1 METTVAWIVV
11 AVAGLGTLA
20 GIFRAD
26 AMRSATHG
34 CARCCDALAAVWL
47 LLPWNIQVVE
57 GEYAPAFIVALFE
70 GVFRA
75 DGNPRPALM
84 VLALASLLVIIVF
97 PGRRRGAAGSRAV
110 RPEFRLDPAQ
120 SAAVAILTG

>member
-11 AVAGLGTLA
+11 AAAGLGTLA
-20 GIFRAD
+20 GIFVLTRRIGNAWL
-26 AMRSATHG
+26 RSLL
-34 CARCCDALAAVWL
+34 RCLAAVWL

-84 VLALASLLVIIVF
+84 VLALASLL
-97 PGRRRGAAGSRAV
+97 GATTARA
-110 RPEFRLDPAQ
+110 Q
-120 SAAVAILTG
+120 AAVTMVELTPTHDSCFDTRSARDKGN

>member
-11 AVAGLGTLA
+11 AAAGLGTLA
-20 GIFRAD
+20 GIFVLTRRIGNAWL
-26 AMRSATHG
+26 RSLL
-34 CARCCDALAAVWL
+34 RCLAAVWL
-47 LLPWNIQVVE
+47 LLPWNIHVVE

-84 VLALASLLVIIVF
+84 VLALVSLLVVIVF
-97 PGRRRGAAGSRAV
+97 LIVGVVQRIRSSRA
-110 RPEFRLDPAQ
+110 
-120 SAAVAILTG
+120 